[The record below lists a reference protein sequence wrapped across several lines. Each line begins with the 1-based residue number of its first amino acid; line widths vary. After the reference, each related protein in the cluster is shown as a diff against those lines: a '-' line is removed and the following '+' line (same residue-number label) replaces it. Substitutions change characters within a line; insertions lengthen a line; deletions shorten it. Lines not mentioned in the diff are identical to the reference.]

1 MLSFFPIFVEL
12 IKDTYFNM
20 TSKKEPEVGEKK
32 ENLISRLKARIKKS
46 VTNSNTKI
54 CIGILLL
61 VICLYVFMA
70 YVNFFFTNSTDASLI
85 EAGVSPTQIA
95 EEGALNA
102 SGFSGAVIA
111 DFMINKTFGVSSIC
125 ILIILTCIGWNIL
138 TSFKLNIGRIIGTNL
153 FWMVWFSL
161 FLGLVCAPIS
171 DNSSIYW
178 GGLHGQNTATTLN
191 TYIGVFGT
199 VLVLLT
205 TLMMFVTLMYPNLIE
220 KIKIFFEKKGQEN
233 VEAKED
239 TKEEANKTSDGNVAN
254 GKEKES
260 ESNASEPNEVEEE
273 TKEEEKTEV
282 VEQEEIPTVE
292 TKEPVE
298 KPISKPIVEESEKP
312 VDNDSNGGFKIKI
325 NDDDD
330 LPFNH
335 EPQSVQQAVE
345 EEQSKNPA
353 EQEMPV
359 SVFEEEGSVQ
369 LEPIDPRLDLPH
381 YQFPP
386 IELLKEYPNNKIEAN
401 EDELKENQQAIIT
414 ALDTYGVQVTSIEA
428 QLGPTV
434 TLYEITLAPGIRIS
448 KVQSLNKDIAMSL
461 KAEGVRIIAPIPGKG
476 TIGIEVPNKKKLIV
490 PMHDM
495 VASKKYQ
502 TNTMELPI
510 ILGKTI
516 TNNNYMID
524 LAKCPHVICAGA
536 TGQGKSVALNA
547 VLMSLLYKKHP
558 SELKL
563 VLVDPKTVEFS
574 MYSPLLNH
582 YLAKM
587 PGEEK
592 AIITDVTKVV
602 AAMNSLC
609 VEMENRYELLMK
621 AKVRN
626 IIEYNN
632 KYKERKLNP
641 ENGHHFLPYIVV
653 IIDEFADLI
662 MQVGKDIETPVARLA
677 QKARAIG
684 IHVILAT
691 QRPSVNVITGLIK
704 SNFPVRFACKT
715 AQAIDSKT
723 ILDCTGAETLIGR
736 GDMLILSNGNLERV
750 QCAFVDTPE
759 VEAINDYIQG
769 QEGYIEPFELPEYVD
784 PNVESA
790 EDKGIDLRNRDPF
803 FEEAARLIVGSGQG
817 STSMLQRKFSLGYNR
832 SGRLMDQL
840 EVAGIVG
847 PQVGSKPR
855 EVYIND
861 LDTLEMVLQNINNN
875 SPR

>member
-1 MLSFFPIFVEL
+1 
-12 IKDTYFNM
+12 M
-20 TSKKEPEVGEKK
+20 TSKNEPVEGEKK
-32 ENLISRLKARIKKS
+32 ENFFSKLKTRIKNS

-54 CIGILLL
+54 CVGILLL
-61 VICLYVFMA
+61 VVCLYVTVA
-70 YVNFFFTNSTDASLI
+70 YINFFFTSSTDASLI
-85 EAGVSPTQIA
+85 ETGVSPTQIA
-95 EEGALNA
+95 EDGALNA

-111 DFMINKTFGVSSIC
+111 DFMVNKTFGVSSFC
-125 ILIILTCIGWNIL
+125 IIIILWCIGMKIL
-138 TSFKLNIGRIIGTNL
+138 TSFKLQIGRIIGNCL
-153 FWMVWFSL
+153 FWMLWISL
-161 FLGLVCAPIS
+161 LLGLICTPFS

-178 GGLHGQNTATTLN
+178 GGLHGQDTATTLN
-191 TYIGVFGT
+191 TYIGEFGT
-199 VLVLLT
+199 SLVLLT
-205 TLMMFVTLMYPNLIE
+205 TLMIFMILMYPNVVEKVKNYFAKKEIESSTEGEE
-220 KIKIFFEKKGQEN
+220 KIDNNTANEQNRESTTTSSN
-233 VEAKED
+233 EETTTPD
-239 TKEEANKTSDGNVAN
+239 TKST
-254 GKEKES
+254 
-260 ESNASEPNEVEEE
+260 VEEDE
-273 TKEEEKTEV
+273 EEIEENNNDIKEEKQEEKTV
-282 VEQEEIPTVE
+282 VETEVKEEPTE
-292 TKEPVE
+292 KTVE
-298 KPISKPIVEESEKP
+298 KPAENI
-312 VDNDSNGGFKIKI
+312 DGGFKVKI

-330 LPFNH
+330 DLPFDH
-335 EPQSVQQAVE
+335 EPNAVKDAASAN
-345 EEQSKNPA
+345 EQTLTPA

-359 SVFEEEGSVQ
+359 SVFEEENSVQ
-369 LEPIDPRLDLPH
+369 LEPINPREDLPH

-401 EDELKENQQAIIT
+401 EEELKDNQQRIIS
-414 ALDTYGVQVTSIEA
+414 ALETYGVQVTSIEA

-476 TIGIEVPNKKKLIV
+476 TIGIEVPNQKKLIV

-574 MYSPLLNH
+574 MYAPLLKH

-587 PGEEK
+587 PGEDE

-609 VEMENRYELLMK
+609 VEMENRYELLKK

-626 IIEYNN
+626 IIEYND
-632 KYKERKLNP
+632 KYKERRLNP

-759 VEAINDYIQG
+759 VEAINDFIQA
-769 QEGYIEPFELPEYVD
+769 QEGYLEPYELPEYVD

-861 LDTLEMVLQNINNN
+861 LDTLEMILQNINNN
-875 SPR
+875 NPR

>member
-1 MLSFFPIFVEL
+1 MA
-12 IKDTYFNM
+12 
-20 TSKKEPEVGEKK
+20 SKKEPEEGEKK
-32 ENLISRLKARIKKS
+32 ENFISRLKTRIKNS

-54 CIGILLL
+54 CVGILLIML
-61 VICLYVFMA
+61 CLYITVA
-70 YVNFFFTNSTDASLI
+70 YANFFFTNSTDASLI
-85 EAGVSPTQIA
+85 EAGISPTQIA
-95 EEGALNA
+95 EEGADNA

-111 DFMINKTFGVSSIC
+111 DYMVNKTFGVSSFC
-125 ILIILTCIGWNIL
+125 IIIILWCIAWKIL
-138 TSFKLNIGRIIGTNL
+138 TSFKLKIGRIVGNNL
-153 FWMVWFSL
+153 FWMLWISL
-161 FLGLVCAPIS
+161 LLGLVCKPFS

-178 GGLHGQNTATTLN
+178 GGLHGHNVASALN

-205 TLMMFVTLMYPNLIE
+205 TLMMFMSLMYPEALE
-220 KIKIFFEKKGQEN
+220 KVKNYFAKRKEEQTDVQNAIAVAETANSGNTESEPASSETN
-233 VEAKED
+233 VEEKED
-239 TKEEANKTSDGNVAN
+239 NSDDEDSTTKKEE
-254 GKEKES
+254 KEV
-260 ESNASEPNEVEEE
+260 EVEEVHVE
-273 TKEEEKTEV
+273 TQKVEEPEQKPIEV
-282 VEQEEIPTVE
+282 VQ
-292 TKEPVE
+292 E
-298 KPISKPIVEESEKP
+298 KPIDSENK
-312 VDNDSNGGFKIKI
+312 GGFKIKI

-330 LPFNH
+330 LPFGH
-335 EPQSVQQAVE
+335 EPEAAQQAASTN
-345 EEQSKNPA
+345 EQQPSPEN
-353 EQEMPV
+353 QEMQV
-359 SVFEEEGSVQ
+359 TVFEEEGSVQ

-401 EDELKENQQAIIT
+401 EDELKENQELIIN
-414 ALDTYGVQVTSIEA
+414 ALRTYGVEVTSIEA

-476 TIGIEVPNKKKLIV
+476 TVGIEVPNKKKLIV

-574 MYSPLLNH
+574 MYAPLLKH

-587 PGEEK
+587 PGEDE

-609 VEMENRYELLMK
+609 VEMENRYELLKK

-626 IIEYNN
+626 IIEYND
-632 KYKERKLNP
+632 KFKQRRLNP
-641 ENGHHFLPYIVV
+641 ENGHQFLPYIVV

-759 VEAINDYIQG
+759 VEAINEYIQN

-784 PNVESA
+784 PNVDTEGS
-790 EDKGIDLRNRDPF
+790 DKSGIDLRNRDPF

-861 LDTLEMVLQNINNN
+861 LDTLEMVLQNINTNN
-875 SPR
+875 PR

>member
-1 MLSFFPIFVEL
+1 
-12 IKDTYFNM
+12 M
-20 TSKKEPEVGEKK
+20 TSKKEPVEGEKK
-32 ENLISRLKARIKKS
+32 ETFISKLKTRIKNS

-54 CIGILLL
+54 CVGIFLL
-61 VICLYVFMA
+61 VLCLYVTVA
-70 YVNFFFTNSTDASLI
+70 YINFFFTSSTDASLI
-85 EAGVSPTQIA
+85 ETGISPTQDA
-95 EEGALNA
+95 EDGALNA

-111 DFMINKTFGVSSIC
+111 DFMVNKTFGVSSFC
-125 ILIILTCIGWNIL
+125 IIIILWCIGMKIL
-138 TSFKLNIGRIIGTNL
+138 TSFKLKIGRIIGNSL
-153 FWMVWFSL
+153 FWMLWISL
-161 FLGLVCAPIS
+161 LLGLVCTPFS

-178 GGLHGQNTATTLN
+178 GGLHGQNVATTLN

-199 VLVLLT
+199 TLVLIT
-205 TLMMFVTLMYPNLIE
+205 TLMMFSTLMYPELVE
-220 KIKIFFEKKGQEN
+220 KVKNYFVKKEDPSTIDEN
-233 VEAKED
+233 TNTDNNTANSENTESTTTSSDTVSSEAKTDETKTEETEVKIDSKED
-239 TKEEANKTSDGNVAN
+239 NSEAESNTEIKKEAEKTV
-254 GKEKES
+254 S
-260 ESNASEPNEVEEE
+260 ESVAKP
-273 TKEEEKTEV
+273 EEKAE
-282 VEQEEIPTVE
+282 
-292 TKEPVE
+292 
-298 KPISKPIVEESEKP
+298 EKP
-312 VDNDSNGGFKIKI
+312 VENTDGGFKVKI

-330 LPFNH
+330 DLPFSH
-335 EPQSVQQAVE
+335 EPNAVQNATSSN
-345 EEQSKNPA
+345 EQPETPA

-359 SVFEEEGSVQ
+359 SIFEEENSVQ
-369 LEPIDPRLDLPH
+369 LEPINPREELPH
-381 YQFPP
+381 YKFPP

-401 EDELKENQQAIIT
+401 EEELNDNQQRIT
-414 ALDTYGVQVTSIEA
+414 NALRTYGVEVTSIEA

-476 TIGIEVPNKKKLIV
+476 TIGIEVPNQKKLIV

-574 MYSPLLNH
+574 MYAPLLKH

-587 PGEEK
+587 PGEDD

-609 VEMENRYELLMK
+609 VEMENRYELLKK

-626 IIEYNN
+626 IIEYND
-632 KYKERKLNP
+632 KYKERRLNP

-759 VEAINDYIQG
+759 VEAINDYIQA
-769 QEGYIEPFELPEYVD
+769 QEGYLEPYELPEYVD

-861 LDTLEMVLQNINNN
+861 LDTLELVLQNICNNN
-875 SPR
+875 PR

>member
-1 MLSFFPIFVEL
+1 
-12 IKDTYFNM
+12 M
-20 TSKKEPEVGEKK
+20 TNKKEPEVGEKK
-32 ENLISRLKARIKKS
+32 ESIISRLKARVKKS
-46 VTNSNTKI
+46 VTNNNTKI
-54 CIGILLL
+54 CIGILLIVL
-61 VICLYVFMA
+61 CLYVFMA
-70 YVNFFFTNSTDASLI
+70 YVNFFFTSSTDASLI
-85 EAGVSPTQIA
+85 EAGLSPTQIA

-111 DFMINKTFGVSSIC
+111 DFMINKTFGVSSLC

-138 TSFKLNIGRIIGTNL
+138 TSFKLNIGRIIGCNL
-153 FWMVWFSL
+153 FWMIWISL
-161 FLGLVCAPIS
+161 LLGLVCTPIS

-199 VLVLLT
+199 VLVLVT
-205 TLMMFVTLMYPNLIE
+205 TLAMFVVLMYPNVIE
-220 KIKIFFEKKGQEN
+220 KIKASFNKKPEASDKEEEKKVDNTTANDANEAEEPASSETN
-233 VEAKED
+233 VE
-239 TKEEANKTSDGNVAN
+239 
-254 GKEKES
+254 EK
-260 ESNASEPNEVEEE
+260 SEPSKPEE
-273 TKEEEKTEV
+273 TKEEKTKEEDDEEK
-282 VEQEEIPTVE
+282 VE
-292 TKEPVE
+292 TPVATEKKEGPEIESEE
-298 KPISKPIVEESEKP
+298 KPIEKVEEKP
-312 VDNDSNGGFKIKI
+312 VDNDGKGGMTIKI
-325 NDDDD
+325 NNDDDDD

-335 EPQSVQQAVE
+335 EPQSAQQASSTEGQTPNPVE
-345 EEQSKNPA
+345 QD
-353 EQEMPV
+353 MPV

-401 EDELKENQQAIIT
+401 EDELKENQELIIN
-414 ALDTYGVQVTSIEA
+414 ALRTYGVEVTSIEA

-476 TIGIEVPNKKKLIV
+476 TVGIEVPNKKKLIV

-574 MYSPLLNH
+574 MYAPLLKH

-587 PGEEK
+587 PGEDE

-609 VEMENRYELLMK
+609 VEMENRYELLKK

-626 IIEYNN
+626 IIEYND
-632 KYKERKLNP
+632 KYKERRLNP
-641 ENGHHFLPYIVV
+641 ENGHQFLPYIVV

-784 PNVESA
+784 PNIETA
-790 EDKGIDLRNRDPF
+790 EDKGGIDLRNRDPF

-861 LDTLEMVLQNINNN
+861 LDTLELVLQNINTNN
-875 SPR
+875 PR

>member
-1 MLSFFPIFVEL
+1 
-12 IKDTYFNM
+12 M
-20 TSKKEPEVGEKK
+20 TSKKDSEEGVKK
-32 ENLISRLKARIKKS
+32 ENFFSKLKARAKNS
-46 VTNSNTKI
+46 VTNNTTKM
-54 CIGILLL
+54 CIGIFLILL
-61 VICLYVFMA
+61 CLFVSVAFI
-70 YVNFFFTNSTDASLI
+70 NFFFSSSTDASLI
-85 EAGVSPTQIA
+85 ETGVSPTQIA
-95 EEGALNA
+95 EEGAENA
-102 SGFSGAVIA
+102 SGFSGALIA
-111 DFMINKTFGVSSIC
+111 DYMVNKTFGITSVC
-125 ILIILTCIGWNIL
+125 FIIVLFCIGLKTLNFTNI
-138 TSFKLNIGRIIGTNL
+138 KIHRVIGINL
-153 FWMVWFSL
+153 FWMLWGSL
-161 FLGLVCAPIS
+161 LLGLICTPFS

-178 GGLHGQNTATTLN
+178 GGLHGQNVAATLN

-199 VLVLLT
+199 VLVLLAS
-205 TLMMFVTLMYPNLIE
+205 LMMFVTLMHPNVVA
-220 KIKIFFEKKGQEN
+220 KIKSFL
-233 VEAKED
+233 
-239 TKEEANKTSDGNVAN
+239 S
-254 GKEKES
+254 KEKEENS
-260 ESNASEPNEVEEE
+260 DSNEVKNEKSDDDNTNKENKGSQADHSETDIKEDGNEDSDAKEGSKPEENPIETESNKESEPEPIV
-273 TKEEEKTEV
+273 EKTEV
-282 VEQEEIPTVE
+282 
-292 TKEPVE
+292 K
-298 KPISKPIVEESEKP
+298 
-312 VDNDSNGGFKIKI
+312 VDDDSNGGLKIKI

-330 LPFNH
+330 LPFDH
-335 EPQSVQQAVE
+335 EPQSAQQAAPTEVTS
-345 EEQSKNPA
+345 QTPA
-353 EQEMPV
+353 DQEMQV
-359 SVFEEEGSVQ
+359 TINDEETSAQ

-381 YQFPP
+381 YKFPP

-401 EDELKENQQAIIT
+401 EDELKENQELIIN
-414 ALDTYGVQVTSIEA
+414 ALRTYGVEVTSIEA

-476 TIGIEVPNKKKLIV
+476 TVGIEVPNKKKLIV

-574 MYSPLLNH
+574 MYAPLLKH

-587 PGEEK
+587 PGEDE

-609 VEMENRYELLMK
+609 VEMENRYELLKK

-626 IIEYNN
+626 IIEYND
-632 KYKERKLNP
+632 KYKERRLNP
-641 ENGHHFLPYIVV
+641 ENGHQFLPYIVV

-759 VEAINDYIQG
+759 VEAINEYIQG

-784 PNVESA
+784 PNIETA
-790 EDKGIDLRNRDPF
+790 EDKGGIDLRNRDPF

-861 LDTLEMVLQNINNN
+861 LDTLEMVLQNINTNN
-875 SPR
+875 PR

>member
-1 MLSFFPIFVEL
+1 MA
-12 IKDTYFNM
+12 
-20 TSKKEPEVGEKK
+20 SKKESVEGEKK
-32 ENLISRLKARIKKS
+32 ENFISRLKTRIKNS
-46 VTNSNTKI
+46 ITNSNTKI
-54 CIGILLL
+54 CLGILLL
-61 VICLYVFMA
+61 VVCLYVTVA
-70 YVNFFFTNSTDASLI
+70 YINFFFTSSTDVSLI
-85 EAGVSPTQIA
+85 EAGLSPTQITDD
-95 EEGALNA
+95 GAHNA

-111 DFMINKTFGVSSIC
+111 DFMINKTFGVSSFC
-125 ILIILTCIGWNIL
+125 IIIVLWCIGMKIL
-138 TSFKLNIGRIIGTNL
+138 TSFKLKIGRIVGNCL
-153 FWMVWFSL
+153 FWMLWVSL
-161 FLGLVCAPIS
+161 FLGLVCTPFS

-178 GGLHGQNTATTLN
+178 GGLHGQNVATTLI

-199 VLVLLT
+199 SLVLLT
-205 TLMMFVTLMYPNLIE
+205 TFMMYIALMHPNVIE
-220 KIKIFFEKKGQEN
+220 NLKTRLAKKEEPSTDKKEEKEEPTTANGEN
-233 VEAKED
+233 LEPNSTSSDSEINKSA
-239 TKEEANKTSDGNVAN
+239 TKEENKGND
-254 GKEKES
+254 S
-260 ESNASEPNEVEEE
+260 EAAENKDKDPE
-273 TKEEEKTEV
+273 
-282 VEQEEIPTVE
+282 
-292 TKEPVE
+292 VE
-298 KPISKPIVEESEKP
+298 KPETTTPDKEVEIIEPTKTPVIEEVKKPEETE
-312 VDNDSNGGFKIKI
+312 NNGGFKVKI
-325 NDDDD
+325 NDEDDD
-330 LPFNH
+330 LPFDH
-335 EPQSVQQAVE
+335 APASAQQAETVA
-345 EEQSKNPA
+345 EQAPSAA
-353 EQEMPV
+353 EQEMQV

-369 LEPIDPRLDLPH
+369 LEPIDPRLELPH

-401 EDELKENQQAIIT
+401 EEELKDNQQRIIT
-414 ALDTYGVQVTSIEA
+414 ALETYGVQVTSIEA

-476 TIGIEVPNKKKLIV
+476 TVGIEVPNQKKLIV

-516 TNNNYMID
+516 TNNNFMID

-574 MYSPLLNH
+574 MYAPLLKH

-587 PGEEK
+587 PGEEE

-602 AAMNSLC
+602 SAMNSLC
-609 VEMENRYELLMK
+609 VEMDARYELLKK

-626 IIEYNN
+626 IIEYND
-632 KYKERKLNP
+632 KFKARRLNP
-641 ENGHHFLPYIVV
+641 ENGHQFLPYIVV

-723 ILDCTGAETLIGR
+723 ILDQTGAETLIGR

-759 VEAINDYIQG
+759 VEAINDFIQN
-769 QEGYIEPFELPEYVD
+769 QEGFIEPYELPEYID

-790 EDKGIDLRNRDPF
+790 EEKGIDLRNRDPF
-803 FEEAARLIVGSGQG
+803 FDDAARLIVGSGQG

-861 LDTLEMVLQNINNN
+861 LDTLELVLQNVNTNN
-875 SPR
+875 PR

>member
-1 MLSFFPIFVEL
+1 
-12 IKDTYFNM
+12 M

-32 ENLISRLKARIKKS
+32 ESFISKLKTRIKNS
-46 VTNSNTKI
+46 VSNSTTKR
-54 CIGILLL
+54 CIGIFLILL
-61 VICLYVFMA
+61 CLFVSVAFI
-70 YVNFFFTNSTDASLI
+70 NFFFSSSTDASLI

-95 EEGALNA
+95 EDGAENA

-111 DFMINKTFGVSSIC
+111 DFLVNKTFGVSSACIII
-125 ILIILTCIGWNIL
+125 ILICIGWKIL
-138 TSFKLNIGRIIGTNL
+138 TSFNINLTRIIGSNL
-153 FWMVWFSL
+153 FWMLWLSL
-161 FLGLVCAPIS
+161 FFGLVCTPFS
-171 DNSSIYW
+171 NKSSIYW
-178 GGLHGQNTATTLN
+178 GGLHGQNAADFLN

-199 VLVLLT
+199 SLVLLA
-205 TLMMFVTLMYPNLIE
+205 TLMMFISLMYPNAIE
-220 KIKIFFEKKGQEN
+220 KVQNFFNKKQEEAAN
-233 VEAKED
+233 AKDAKED
-239 TKEEANKTSDGNVAN
+239 ITTANSGNKDSNSTSSEANEEEKADTPNKEEQSA
-254 GKEKES
+254 
-260 ESNASEPNEVEEE
+260 PEEDN
-273 TKEEEKTEV
+273 KEEEKPTIETNKEAEPEV
-282 VEQEEIPTVE
+282 
-292 TKEPVE
+292 KPVE
-298 KPISKPIVEESEKP
+298 KVEAQPVEIPEEKP
-312 VDNDSNGGFKIKI
+312 EANNGGMTVKI

-330 LPFNH
+330 LPFEH
-335 EPQSVQQAVE
+335 EPESAQQAASVT
-345 EEQSKNPA
+345 EQTPSPEN
-353 EQEMPV
+353 QEMQV
-359 SVFEEEGSVQ
+359 SVFEEENSAQ

-401 EDELKENQQAIIT
+401 EDELKENQELIIN
-414 ALDTYGVQVTSIEA
+414 ALRTFGVEVTSIEA

-574 MYSPLLNH
+574 MYAPLLKH

-587 PGEEK
+587 PGEDE

-609 VEMENRYELLMK
+609 VEMENRYELLKK

-626 IIEYNN
+626 IIEYND
-632 KYKERKLNP
+632 KFKERRLNP
-641 ENGHHFLPYIVV
+641 DNGHQFLPYIVV

-759 VEAINDYIQG
+759 VEAINEYIQN

-784 PNVESA
+784 PNVDTEGS
-790 EDKGIDLRNRDPF
+790 DKSGIDLRNRDPF

-861 LDTLEMVLQNINNN
+861 LDTLEMVLQNINTNN
-875 SPR
+875 PR

>member
-1 MLSFFPIFVEL
+1 
-12 IKDTYFNM
+12 M
-20 TSKKEPEVGEKK
+20 TSKKEPVEGEKK
-32 ENLISRLKARIKKS
+32 ETFISKLKTRIKNS

-54 CIGILLL
+54 CVGILLL
-61 VICLYVFMA
+61 VLCLYVTVA
-70 YVNFFFTNSTDASLI
+70 YVNFFFTSSTDASLI
-85 EAGVSPTQIA
+85 ETGISPTQDA
-95 EEGALNA
+95 EDGALNA

-111 DFMINKTFGVSSIC
+111 DFMVNKTFGVSSFC
-125 ILIILTCIGWNIL
+125 IIIVLWCIGMKIL
-138 TSFKLNIGRIIGTNL
+138 TSFKLKIGRIVGNSL
-153 FWMVWFSL
+153 FWMLWISL
-161 FLGLVCAPIS
+161 LLGLVCTPFS
-171 DNSSIYW
+171 DKSSIYW
-178 GGLHGQNTATTLN
+178 GGLHGQSAATLLN

-199 VLVLLT
+199 TLVLIT
-205 TLMMFVTLMYPNLIE
+205 TLAMFLTLMYPELVE
-220 KIKIFFEKKGQEN
+220 KVKNYFVKKDEPSTVDGEEKTDDNKANSEN
-233 VEAKED
+233 SESTTPSSEANPSESESDESKAENTEVKTD
-239 TKEEANKTSDGNVAN
+239 DKDVKEEAIEVKTPDNIGI
-254 GKEKES
+254 EKEQV
-260 ESNASEPNEVEEE
+260 ATPVE
-273 TKEEEKTEV
+273 KAEEKTD
-282 VEQEEIPTVE
+282 
-292 TKEPVE
+292 
-298 KPISKPIVEESEKP
+298 
-312 VDNDSNGGFKIKI
+312 DNTDGGFKVKI
-325 NDDDD
+325 NDDDDD

-335 EPQSVQQAVE
+335 EPNAVQNATSSN
-345 EEQSKNPA
+345 EQPEPPA

-359 SVFEEEGSVQ
+359 SIFEEENSVQ
-369 LEPIDPRLDLPH
+369 LEPINPRLELPH
-381 YQFPP
+381 YKFPP

-401 EDELKENQQAIIT
+401 EEELNDNQQRITT
-414 ALDTYGVQVTSIEA
+414 ALRTYGVEVTSIEA

-476 TIGIEVPNKKKLIV
+476 TIGIEVPNQKKLIV

-574 MYSPLLNH
+574 MYAPLLKH

-587 PGEEK
+587 PGEDD

-609 VEMENRYELLMK
+609 VEMENRYELLKK

-626 IIEYNN
+626 IIEYND
-632 KYKERKLNP
+632 KYKERRLNP

-759 VEAINDYIQG
+759 VEAINDYIQA
-769 QEGYIEPFELPEYVD
+769 QEGYLEPYELPEYVD

-861 LDTLEMVLQNINNN
+861 LDTLEMVLQNINSNN
-875 SPR
+875 PR